1 MLRRPP
7 TAILLRSSDVA
18 DIQSAIEARNANSTQ
33 NAAGNAGGPTE
44 PNGAAEAKA
53 KDTLMEQEVVERG
66 NRERRTQAER
76 IGV

>member
-18 DIQSAIEARNANSTQ
+18 DIQSAIEARNSNSTT
-33 NAAGNAGGPTE
+33 NAGGNAGGPTE
-44 PNGAAEAKA
+44 PNGASAAKE
-53 KDTLMEQEVVERG
+53 KDTLMEQEAVERG